1 VKKAARAVST
11 LLISIVLLAA
21 GASCASTSSSGGDN
35 PGGASGGAKKAANG
49 DDAKDLRNRA
59 QQAVNQAEL
68 CLAAVYLASQ
78 DTTNINSMASSLE
91 KSRGICKDA
100 SSYLASNNAHGFS
113 DQNTE
118 LFAAADEA
126 KSATNAGLAYLDT
139 QYPSKLADFQSHA
152 EKAGSDFSQAFEDLN
167 ARLSELKVAHVK
179 K

>member
-1 VKKAARAVST
+1 MKKAARAIST
-11 LLISIVLLAA
+11 LLVGVVLLSA
-21 GASCASTSSSGGDN
+21 GASCGSTSSSGGGS
-35 PGGASGGAKKAANG
+35 PGGGSGGSKKAANG

-68 CLAAVYLASQ
+68 CLAAVYVASQ
-78 DTTNINSMASSLE
+78 DTSNINSMASSLE

-100 SSYLASNNAHGFS
+100 SSYLASNDAHGFS

-139 QYPSKLADFQSHA
+139 QYPSKLADFKSHA
-152 EKAGSDFSQAFEDLN
+152 EKAGSYFNQGFQDIN